1 MKNLFYFLFAG
12 LLATGIFSCTD
23 DGTGDLVTGPSID
36 FTINPGAGYITG
48 DATVNAGS
56 TVKVKVTGTK
66 GDNLLKTL
74 TLTARKSGGSDQVV
88 DFTKLKVNDQPGS
101 ANPIL
106 ILDPADQNGL
116 TYSFEWT
123 ADATAGETNYTFTL
137 EDNAGNKDDISFKLT
152 TRGMAISTLTGK
164 KLTNSASPEKK
175 GGINLYTG
183 EETGSLDSTAVL
195 SAEGN
200 FPNLDWSQQ
209 FRATNPNTT
218 QIRKAKTGFN
228 FDGLQNSV
236 ELVDAF
242 SEGTPL
248 SSPVTGEKDAVYIV
262 RKDTYYWAVKITDI
276 KLTPPL
282 TMGGDNLDHFV
293 LTIKQ

>member
-1 MKNLFYFLFAG
+1 MKNLIYFLFAG
-12 LLATGIFSCTD
+12 LLVSGIFSCTD
-23 DGTGDLVTGPSID
+23 DGSGDLVTGPSID
-36 FTINPGAGYITG
+36 FTLNPGPGFITG
-48 DATVNAGS
+48 DAAVNAGS
-56 TVKVKVTGTK
+56 TVKVKITGTK

-74 TLTARKSGGSDQVV
+74 TLTARKNGGSDEIV
-88 DFTKLKVNDQPGS
+88 DFTKIKVNGQPGS

-116 TYSFEWT
+116 TYTFEWT
-123 ADATAGETNYTFTL
+123 AETTAGETNYTFTL
-137 EDNAGNKDDISFKLT
+137 EDNAGNKDDVSFKLT
-152 TRGMAISTLTGK
+152 TRGMSISTLTEK
-164 KLTNSASPEKK
+164 KLTNSAAPAGF

-183 EETGSLDSTAVL
+183 AETGSLDSTAVL

-218 QIRKAKTGFN
+218 QIRIAKAGFN
-228 FDGLQNSV
+228 FDGLLNSV

-242 SEGTPL
+242 SEGTPQA
-248 SSPVTGEKDAVYIV
+248 SPITGEKDAVYIV
-262 RKDTYYWAVKITDI
+262 RKDNYYWAVKITDI